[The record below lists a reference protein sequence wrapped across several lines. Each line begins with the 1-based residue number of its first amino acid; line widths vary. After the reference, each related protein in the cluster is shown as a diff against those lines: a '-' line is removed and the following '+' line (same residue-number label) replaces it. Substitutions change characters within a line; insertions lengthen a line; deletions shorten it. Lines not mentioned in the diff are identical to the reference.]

1 MRDLTVPVLAFGAG
15 AAVGVWLYRLR
26 RRRLPRAS
34 RCPRGGA
41 FGSGQHT
48 HEDDVWVF
56 FGNHFANEGFYNKIM
71 AQDDP
76 ENEFHIAYPA
86 RLRARAGFMRAWGL
100 QSKRRLGDQTTTY
113 VTRLPAGDARAHDL
127 VGVIVPFDALARLRP
142 ELRRGLV
149 AVPFGGETFDW
160 LGWTDPPAALREVH
174 VAVMKVER
182 MAPP

>member
-1 MRDLTVPVLAFGAG
+1 M
-15 AAVGVWLYRLR
+15 
-26 RRRLPRAS
+26 
-34 RCPRGGA
+34 
-41 FGSGQHT
+41 
-48 HEDDVWVF
+48 
-56 FGNHFANEGFYNKIM
+56 
-71 AQDDP
+71 
-76 ENEFHIAYPA
+76 
-86 RLRARAGFMRAWGL
+86 

-149 AVPFGGETFDW
+149 AVPFGGEAFDW

-182 MAPP
+182 MAPPCAAMPILQSHLDLIVEAALRHVCPHKDPNTQTGQAPAGPNGHANHRRPARRSRWRGKRTRRCT